1 MHPADAEDIVKPYFF
16 GPVVPSPIILVFW
29 SPAPVPNSKGPPSLL
44 QQVGKIFDAVIWL
57 IRPTE
62 SAITINSG
70 VSFIKRGSIHY
81 GRGLTAD
88 PIQRKHN
95 TADAERRGSFVKT
108 IIIASDRHDLTLSI
122 IKLLSL
128 LSDRRSDANTI
139 LVKIRVADWRRLK
152 IWGIRA
158 SLGHT
163 TSSARII
170 IIIIII
176 NFYSAIMPWLQRRW
190 RTHTVMNR

>member
-1 MHPADAEDIVKPYFF
+1 M
-16 GPVVPSPIILVFW
+16 
-29 SPAPVPNSKGPPSLL
+29 
-44 QQVGKIFDAVIWL
+44 GKIFDAAILL

-62 SAITINSG
+62 SASTINSG

-139 LVKIRVADWRRLK
+139 LVKIRVAD
-152 IWGIRA
+152 
-158 SLGHT
+158 
-163 TSSARII
+163 
-170 IIIIII
+170 
-176 NFYSAIMPWLQRRW
+176 
-190 RTHTVMNR
+190 